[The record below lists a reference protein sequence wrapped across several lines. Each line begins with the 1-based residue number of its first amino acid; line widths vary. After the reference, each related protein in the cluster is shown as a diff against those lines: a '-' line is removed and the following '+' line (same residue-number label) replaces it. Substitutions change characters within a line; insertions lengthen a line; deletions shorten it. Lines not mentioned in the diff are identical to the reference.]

1 MNNSIKNL
9 TNNEV
14 HHSIADLARRLHDVP
29 EASEHDDGLLRSVT
43 AAAIENVPGARHAG
57 VLLVDKKRNFETI
70 APTGPVMTQ
79 VDRIQLETGEGP
91 CLQAA
96 WDHQMV
102 LINDIAGDPRW
113 PAFSARVVNDTPVR
127 AGLSFHLFT
136 HKGTIGALNV
146 FADEVD
152 AFSVESEELGL
163 IFATHAALALGAVR
177 QQQDFRSALA
187 SRDTIGQAKGMLMER
202 FSIDAIAAFE
212 LLRRL
217 SQDTNT
223 PLVDVARQV
232 IDAEKPVK
240 A

>member
-1 MNNSIKNL
+1 MNNQ
-9 TNNEV
+9 V
-14 HHSIADLARRLHDVP
+14 HHSIADLARRLHDMP
-29 EASEHDDGLLRSVT
+29 EASGHDDGPLRSVT
-43 AAAIENVPGARHAG
+43 AAAIANVPGARHAG

-70 APTGPVMTQ
+70 APTGPVMTE

-96 WDHQMV
+96 WSHQMV

-113 PAFSARVVNDTPVR
+113 PAFSSRVVDQTPVR

-152 AFSVESEELGL
+152 AFTAESEEVGL

-177 QQQDFRSALA
+177 EQHDFRSALA

-202 FSIDAIAAFE
+202 FSIDAVAAFE

-223 PLVDVARQV
+223 PLVEVARQV
-232 IDAEKPVK
+232 IDAEKPVRS
-240 A
+240 